1 METTIRV
8 QETMNVK
15 KKESA
20 DSLLQI
26 MPDTALACV
35 LQCLDAKGLN
45 AVSKT
50 SKYFNMFM
58 PCSGLRL
65 TEHIARNRVLE
76 LLHGDNTA
84 AERFKYA
91 LLLWSIV
98 ALRVML
104 LTSDAYTSMNT
115 SQRNDILYRTNSIC
129 K

>member
-1 METTIRV
+1 MEYILMEKAIRI

-15 KKESA
+15 KIVSA
-20 DSLLQI
+20 DSLLQL
-26 MPDTALACV
+26 PDTALACV

-45 AVSKT
+45 TVSKT

-91 LLLWSIV
+91 SLL
-98 ALRVML
+98 
-104 LTSDAYTSMNT
+104 
-115 SQRNDILYRTNSIC
+115 
-129 K
+129 